1 MKTDKEKK
9 FDEILNDI
17 KLYEILNMN
26 NDKEKTV
33 DETLADIKFYEE
45 KIEILKNMQ
54 EQLILDCNFSFIK
67 DLSDSPIFLK
77 RYTNQN

>member
-1 MKTDKEKK
+1 MKNDNEKTI
-9 FDEILNDI
+9 DEILNDI

-54 EQLILDCNFSFIK
+54 E
-67 DLSDSPIFLK
+67 
-77 RYTNQN
+77 